1 MSKFG
6 RDVRFVFT
14 CEEKESAE
22 LKIRLRYDGLKQNNF
37 FKSLLRMYIESDPI
51 FIPVLEKIKKQSR
64 SFGKRKI
71 LNATKEHK
79 KGAKMLT
86 DFGLTDEEKI
96 QIFDIILS
104 EEDLD
109 E

>member
-1 MSKFG
+1 MNKFC
-6 RDVRFVFT
+6 RDVRFVFS

-22 LKIRLRYDGLKQNNF
+22 LKIRLRYDGLKQNHF
-37 FKSLLRMYIESDPI
+37 FKALLKMYIKSDPL

-71 LNATKEHK
+71 LNATNEHK
-79 KGAKMLT
+79 KGAKMLD

-104 EEDLD
+104 DEDLD